1 MASTYSWSDL
11 ITFVG
16 QSFPRLQADAA
27 GALICDLMQSAIW
40 DKADWRFALKTMPPF
55 YLVGIQQDYVA
66 PSVVVPT
73 DFLGLRSAL
82 LVYNGTEP
90 ATTYPPLKVL
100 RYLQKTYAQGR
111 TQSISYESE
120 LGGFRIFPR
129 CPSGIGVMDY
139 QIECTYKKN
148 PVKVTTA
155 TLMNTMPWDDQYMGV
170 AVEGM
175 KYFLKPSAQQTDAD
189 LQRFLAAIEGMAEHE
204 AINLGDQPISPA
216 EPLVGW

>member
-1 MASTYSWSDL
+1 MANTYTWSDL
-11 ITFVG
+11 ITYVG
-16 QSFPRLQADAA
+16 ASNPRLQADAA
-27 GALICDLMQSAIW
+27 GALICDLVNSFIW
-40 DKADWRFALKTMPPF
+40 DKADWRVSLKTMPPF
-55 YLVGIQQDYVA
+55 YLVALTQDYVA
-66 PSVVVPT
+66 PTTVVPT

-120 LGGFRIFPR
+120 LQGFRIFPR

-139 QIECTYKKN
+139 QIECTYKCL
-148 PVKVTTA
+148 PTKVTTA
-155 TLMNTMPWDDQYMGV
+155 TLMNTLPFDDVYFGTY
-170 AVEGM
+170 VEGM
-175 KYFLKPSAQQTDAD
+175 KYFLKPASQQSDQD
-189 LQRFLAAIEGMAEHE
+189 LFRFLEAIERMAEHE
-204 AINLGDQPISPA
+204 AINLGSQDISPA